1 MKRITKRIQQ
11 LGQRAEQLREIAHQ
25 MPGRA
30 EGLRRSMISA
40 TEKLQQVRADL
51 MISAA
56 TLRGQADTD
65 SVGLLTEIGGV
76 GELLDG
82 SGFML
87 EGVGWDIGAARRLQ
101 VRIERL
107 APTTVKALRSLLAKH
122 DDKPAARTIFTAL
135 IQAQEAAEEIEVG
148 SLLWTDVVIEIG
160 AVTTVRIGWHQLVE
174 DEDED
179 DESRRPGSEG
189 GEGEMP
195 RTSSISSPAFTSGSF
210 QRPTSSAHPRQE
222 LSTPD
227 RPIAPP
233 TLREI
238 APIAVEPPPLPTRT
252 PTWGTERG
260 DTMSLD
266 RFKKMPNVGRRS
278 R

>member
-51 MISAA
+51 MVSAA
-56 TLRGQADTD
+56 ALRGQADTD
-65 SVGLLTEIGGV
+65 SVGLLTEIGEV

-87 EGVGWDIGAARRLQ
+87 EGVDWDIGAARRLQ
-101 VRIERL
+101 VRLERL
-107 APTTVKALRSLLAKH
+107 APTTVKALRSLLAKY
-122 DDKPAARTIFTAL
+122 DDKPAARTILTAL

-174 DEDED
+174 EEDEV
-179 DESRRPGSEG
+179 EASRRPGSGAGTSEV
-189 GEGEMP
+189 P
-195 RTSSISSPAFTSGSF
+195 RASSISSPAFTSGFF
-210 QRPTSSAHPRQE
+210 QRPMSSAPTHQE
-222 LSTPD
+222 SSSPGL
-227 RPIAPP
+227 PITPP
-233 TLREI
+233 TLPEI
-238 APIAVEPPPLPTRT
+238 DPIAVEPPPLPTRT

>member
-51 MISAA
+51 MVSAA

-65 SVGLLTEIGGV
+65 SVGLLTEIGEV

-87 EGVGWDIGAARRLQ
+87 EGVDWDIGAARRLQ

-174 DEDED
+174 DEH
-179 DESRRPGSEG
+179 DESRRPGTGAG
-189 GEGEMP
+189 GSDVP
-195 RTSSISSPAFTSGSF
+195 RASRISSPAFTSGSF
-210 QRPTSSAHPRQE
+210 QRPQASAPAQAD
-222 LSTPD
+222 SGGPGQS
-227 RPIAPP
+227 IAPP
-233 TLREI
+233 TLPEI
-238 APIAVEPPPLPTRT
+238 APLAVEPAPLPTRT

-266 RFKKMPNVGRRS
+266 RFKKMPDVGRRS